1 MVDTHYALRVPATS
15 EDEIQ
20 DLVAVE
26 LKGGC
31 LNCPLLENIFSQ
43 IFFSTT
49 NPWEEILI
57 HKFEKGFSPE
67 ILGLF
72 VTLVS
77 NGASDISFYMS
88 IGSQVRISLND
99 WSEGIFDHPTQ
110 LGPEHKEVFQKILED
125 LQKAEPNMTKLLS
138 KWWETGV

>member
-15 EDEIQ
+15 KDKIR

-26 LKGGC
+26 LAGGR
-31 LNCPLLENIFSQ
+31 LDGPLLENIFSKF
-43 IFFSTT
+43 FFSTT
-49 NPWEEILI
+49 NPWEQILV
-57 HKFEKGFSPE
+57 HKFDEGFSPE

-77 NGASDISFYMS
+77 NGASDISFYVS

-99 WSEGIFDHPTQ
+99 WSDGIFDHPTQ
-110 LGPEHKEVFQKILED
+110 FGPEHKEVFQKILKD
-125 LQKAEPNMTKLLS
+125 LQNAEPNTTKLLS

>member
-1 MVDTHYALRVPATS
+1 M
-15 EDEIQ
+15 
-20 DLVAVE
+20 
-26 LKGGC
+26 
-31 LNCPLLENIFSQ
+31 NCPLLENIFSQ

-72 VTLVS
+72 VMLVS

-88 IGSQVRISLND
+88 IGSQVHISLND

-125 LQKAEPNMTKLLS
+125 LQKAEPNTTKLLS